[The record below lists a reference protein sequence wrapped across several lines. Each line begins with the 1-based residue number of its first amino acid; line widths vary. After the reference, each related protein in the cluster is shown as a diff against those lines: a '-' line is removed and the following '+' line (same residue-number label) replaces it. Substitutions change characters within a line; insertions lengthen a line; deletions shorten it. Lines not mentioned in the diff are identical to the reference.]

1 MSESLLNIILT
12 AAITLITLFA
22 SQRITIWLNKRKIVD
37 ESDLSRAD
45 LAKKYLDLANMQSDE
60 NTKLELQ
67 LQAKDILIQS
77 KENEKS
83 DIMSKYE
90 ELREEMKIMDTKH
103 DTEINEVKDSFAKE
117 IAELKE
123 ENRQWRSWAL
133 RLVMQ
138 VKSYNLTPVPFDPDD
153 ILKEVKESNESR
165 TNLDK
170 K

>member
-77 KENEKS
+77 KESEKS

-103 DTEINEVKDSFAKE
+103 DAEISEVKDSFAKE

-123 ENRQWRSWAL
+123 ENARWRSWAQ
-133 RLVMQ
+133 RLVLQ
-138 VKSYNLTPVPFDPDD
+138 IQSYGQTPVDFDPDNY
-153 ILKEVKESNESR
+153 LKKPNKINDTE
-165 TNLDK
+165 K